1 MPRNACFIL
10 ANAGQQPTGPGG
22 FAEVLPTVPVVLEY
36 VELIRKHAK
45 PHAWIVDFTNPV
57 GIFTR
62 APLEPGAAQ
71 PPRPATHRA
80 ARRGVRAR

>member
-1 MPRNACFIL
+1 M
-10 ANAGQQPTGPGG
+10 
-22 FAEVLPTVPVVLEY
+22 LEY